1 MRVLPLFVSSALVA
15 ASAAGAAV
23 PAYDFTPVTQ
33 QIDDLLTSHP
43 GIGGASLIVI
53 RDGAPIYEQY
63 FGDYTPSTRIPI
75 ASASKWLSAIAIER
89 LVERGQMSWSDTVG
103 QYVPGASA
111 DKLAITLGQLFSH
124 TAGLPANNAACVGDA
139 SYSLD
144 TCAQQ
149 ILGLDL
155 EYAPASAFAYT
166 GNGMQVGGRM
176 AEIATGK
183 SWAQIFADEVT
194 TPLGMPDTAF
204 YHPGANPQIAGGI
217 GATMLD
223 YSHAVQMIAQHG
235 AWNGAQYLDPDG
247 VVEMQKDQTHGVPAL
262 NTPDPRAIG
271 YGYGEWRNLV
281 DAQGTAVQ
289 VSSTGKYATS
299 PWVDN
304 QTGVAAVFFAY
315 TTAALLH
322 DELYTLWGNVREV
335 VLDPIYRDGF
345 DP

>member
-1 MRVLPLFVSSALVA
+1 MRFPPLFLFA
-15 ASAAGAAV
+15 ASAVVNTVVHAG
-23 PAYDFTPVTQ
+23 PAYHFAPVTQ
-33 QIDDLLTSHP
+33 QIDDLLSSHP
-43 GIGGASLIVI
+43 GISGASLIVI
-53 RDGAPIYEQY
+53 REGAPIYEEY
-63 FGDYTPSTRIPI
+63 FGDYTQTTRIPI

-89 LVERGQMSWSDTVG
+89 LVERGQMRWSDTVG
-103 QYVPGASA
+103 EYFPGASA
-111 DKLAITLGQLFSH
+111 DKQAITLGQLFSH
-124 TAGLPANNAACVGDA
+124 TSGLPANDAPCVGDP

-144 TCAQQ
+144 SCAQQ
-149 ILGLDL
+149 ILGLAL
-155 EYAPASAFAYT
+155 AYAPGSAFAYT

-194 TPLGMPDTAF
+194 TPLGMPDTSF

-235 AWNGAQYLDPDG
+235 TWNGAQYLEADG
-247 VVEMQKDQTHGVPAL
+247 IVEMQKDQTHGAPVL
-262 NTPDPRAIG
+262 NSPDPMAYG

-281 DAQGTAVQ
+281 DAQGNAVQ

-304 QTGVAAVFFAY
+304 QTGVAAVFLVY

-322 DELYTLWGNVREV
+322 EQLYALWGNVRAV
-335 VLDPIYRDGF
+335 VLDPIYGDGF
-345 DP
+345 D